1 MASGRANDLLDQLAG
16 VIEPATTERN
26 LVDPATFRSDL
37 ERNLAFIADRIE
49 YLETVAPIID
59 RTGG

>member
-16 VIEPATTERN
+16 LIEPATTERN
-26 LVDPATFRSDL
+26 LVDPATFQSDL
-37 ERNLAFIADRIE
+37 ARNLTFIADRIE

-59 RTGG
+59 RPGG